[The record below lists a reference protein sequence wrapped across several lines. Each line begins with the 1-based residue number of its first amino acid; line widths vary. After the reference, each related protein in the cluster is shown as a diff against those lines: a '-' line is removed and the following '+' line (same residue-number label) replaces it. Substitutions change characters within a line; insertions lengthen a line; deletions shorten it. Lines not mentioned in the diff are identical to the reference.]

1 MRRIETV
8 ALGFAAA
15 ALVAASVLL
24 AQEPP
29 APAQAPPEVSA
40 PPAAT
45 APEAAP
51 PPAPAADEPAPAP
64 GGASDD
70 EFVPS
75 QELNADDQVTF
86 PVDI

>member
-8 ALGFAAA
+8 VLGFAVA
-15 ALVAASVLL
+15 ALAAASVLL
-24 AQEPP
+24 AQEPG
-29 APAQAPPEVSA
+29 APAQAPPEASA
-40 PPAAT
+40 PPTAP
-45 APEAAP
+45 APEAGSPA
-51 PPAPAADEPAPAP
+51 APAADEPAPEP
-64 GGASDD
+64 GAASDE